1 MRIALNAFQVQMA
14 LGHSQISFD
23 GIIFMMKQNFAF
35 LTFLLSFSLVLRANA
50 DFNIPTRTAPA
61 PTSVLTPTPTPTPAR
76 PLPFDVSV
84 IRSEFA
90 SWGVDPNN
98 RTSSI
103 NLLEAWRKYERSREI
118 VIAVVDTGIDPNHT
132 YLRGNVFV
140 SQGQL
145 GPLNYG
151 MDFSQKLRTSLTPLD
166 QHGHGTHISGTI
178 KSVFP
183 RIKLLTLKYYN
194 PNATGRENLEFTVK
208 ALQYAVDKSV
218 DIINYSGGGPEPSA
232 EEFSV
237 LRRAREKNILI
248 VAAAGNESSNIDIRT
263 NAYYPASYNLSNIIS
278 VTAHDRNLRILAS
291 SNWGKEKVDL
301 GAPGHQ
307 INASLPGNKKGHLT
321 GTSQATAFVSGVAGL
336 LKSQFPGLK
345 PQEIKSIIQSSARK
359 ETALN
364 GKCLSQGRLEAAQ
377 AVASAIRH
385 MALKTSPAKTN

>member
-1 MRIALNAFQVQMA
+1 
-14 LGHSQISFD
+14 
-23 GIIFMMKQNFAF
+23 MMKQNFAF
-35 LTFLLSFSLVLRANA
+35 LTLLLSFGLVLRANA

-61 PTSVLTPTPTPTPAR
+61 PVRPPIRPNPPSPRVQATPTPAR

-132 YLRGNVFV
+132 YLRSNVFV

-145 GPLNYG
+145 SPLNYG
-151 MDFSQKLRTSLTPLD
+151 MDFSQKLRTSHTPLD

-183 RIKLLTLKYYN
+183 KVKLLTLKYYN

-208 ALQYAVDKSV
+208 ALKYAVEKGV
-218 DIINYSGGGPEPSA
+218 DIINYSGGGPEPSV
-232 EEFSV
+232 EEFNV
-237 LRRAREKNILI
+237 LDEARKKNILV

-263 NAYYPASYNLSNIIS
+263 SAYYPASYRLNNIIA
-278 VTAHDRNLRILAS
+278 VTAHDRNLRILTS
-291 SNWGKEKVDL
+291 SNWGSENVDL

-336 LKSQFPGLK
+336 LKSQFPNLK
-345 PQEIKSIIQSSARK
+345 PQEIKSIIQSSARR
-359 ETALN
+359 EAALA

-377 AVASAIRH
+377 AVTRAIRH
-385 MALKTSPAKTN
+385 VASQNTPARASPAARP